1 MYLIKLVKGKLLI
14 NGLIN
19 YLNEVN
25 FNSKQ
30 RCLVIN
36 AKTGREDNESQTS
49 HIPIFYIHSIN
60 KDILQIK
67 IIDTPGFSD
76 TRGIE

>member
-1 MYLIKLVKGKLLI
+1 MVLGKTGEAKNSFI

-19 YLNEVN
+19 YIYEIN

-49 HIPIFYIHSIN
+49 HIPIFYIHSIQ
-60 KDILQIK
+60 LIK
-67 IIDTPGFSD
+67 IFYK
-76 TRGIE
+76 

>member
-1 MYLIKLVKGKLLI
+1 MVFGKTVEAKTSFI

-19 YLNEVN
+19 YIYEIN

-67 IIDTPGFSD
+67 IIENSWF
-76 TRGIE
+76 